1 MVGQLFTLVSLRK
14 HCCVSRK
21 ITNDSGPVPIVVGEI
36 TEELPVVLGSV
47 CNNFYS
53 LIKGY
58 AQRYR
63 D

>member
-1 MVGQLFTLVSLRK
+1 MVGQLFTLASLRK
-14 HCCVSRK
+14 RCCVSRK
-21 ITNDSGPVPIVVGEI
+21 ITDDSGPVPVVVGEL

-47 CNNFYS
+47 CDNFYS

-58 AQRYR
+58 AQRSR